1 MAVQPAEAYHSRY
14 HLPEIMEIYNTAD
27 PRYVSR
33 LTLPGDDTEL
43 TNGLSLPWIH
53 RFSGL
58 AHSGIP
64 QVSVVALSVVWI
76 VWSVAYDRRNP
87 SPRHQSRGFNNPSSL
102 LAYEL
107 CSQATRAAAVS
118 CLAVCSLSR
127 TIHWSVPVAAGYAF
141 VLGLVRVISRA
152 RWRHLLLHQIN
163 TVTTLTLLLLLLGD
177 WLPCVET
184 SAQCNSWN
192 LHAAG
197 SWALGLSTFIAFV
210 TPREWVPPSLP
221 KSALPPDVH
230 DVLLSQDPA
239 PEEICSWFSYYCSY
253 QWFTPTISKG
263 ARKKLAKEDL
273 PKLPWYDN
281 PHLLLSRVRRAREW
295 GKSTFWTTI
304 RLMYLEL
311 MTMAVWI
318 STSHVI
324 ELIAPLGM
332 YRLLAYIDNPQDTVI
347 RPWVWLGVMLVGP
360 IAHAVAFQQYV
371 FTSTRLIV
379 RVKSALTQELYHMAL
394 GSMELEHDDFNL
406 GDKPGRKQT
415 TTAAGRLAN
424 LMAADIDAIF
434 KGRDVMLIGIGCPIT
449 VTVALVGLYQ
459 IVGWPSL
466 VGTGILI
473 VSSVASIYTAQ
484 LMVTAQAKVRKAQ
497 DLRMS
502 LITEYLSLVRAI
514 KYFAWEGFAIGRVQT
529 TRELEQRHL
538 WRTTILF
545 SMVSVINQT
554 FPYFALLVMFGLR
567 VFVQQ
572 KPMTSSV
579 AFTTVYLVKTIRVKF
594 GTMANLSRNTT
605 AAIVAFKR
613 LDEHIERSRPL
624 QSYPP
629 GPPRIS
635 NGTFGRSYSATFKL
649 RDITI
654 DFVEN
659 GLNVVTGQSGSGK
672 TTLLLSLL
680 GETIKE
686 HGDVTRPPEIAYA
699 SQTAWL
705 QSGTIRDN
713 ILFPEVYEPARYK
726 RIIESC
732 CLEPDL
738 DHLPDGDE
746 SVIGENGASLSGG
759 QRARVALARTLYS
772 KAPMVLLDDIFS
784 ALDAKTAARIW
795 ERCFCSDLLRGR
807 TILLVSQV
815 PWIAAQADTEIELED
830 GMVKRIEQNL
840 GLTRTPVSVDAA
852 LASGEG
858 LSGSGANGS
867 NGAGGTPDGA
877 KARSIDIVDAEMK
890 TRKAGRMLGKND
902 STRCTRIFFIH
913 VPFATA

>member
-1 MAVQPAEAYHSRY
+1 
-14 HLPEIMEIYNTAD
+14 MEIYNTPD
-27 PRYVSR
+27 PLFVSG
-33 LTLPGDDTEL
+33 LTLPAEDTGL
-43 TNGLSLPWIH
+43 TNDRSLPWI
-53 RFSGL
+53 RRLSGL
-58 AHSGIP
+58 ARSGLP

-76 VWSVAYDRRNP
+76 VCSAVYHRRDP
-87 SPRHQSRGFNNPSSL
+87 SPRRQSRGFNNLSAL

-107 CSQATRAAAVS
+107 CSQVTRAAAVA
-118 CLAVCSLSR
+118 CLAVCSLHR
-127 TIHWSVPVAAGYAF
+127 TIHWSVPAAAGYAF
-141 VLGLVRVISRA
+141 VLGLVRVMSWE
-152 RWRHLLLHQIN
+152 RWRHILLHQIN
-163 TVTTLTLLLLLLGD
+163 AVTTLIFLLLLLGD
-177 WLPCVET
+177 WLPCAEISV
-184 SAQCNSWN
+184 QCGSWG

-197 SWALGLSTFIAFV
+197 SWALGLSTFIAFA

-221 KSALPPDVH
+221 KGALPPNVH
-230 DVLLSQDPA
+230 ESLLDQDPA
-239 PEEICSWFSYYCSY
+239 PEETCSWFSYYCSY
-253 QWFTPTISKG
+253 QWFTPTISRG
-263 ARKKLAKEDL
+263 ARRKLAKEDL

-281 PHLLLSRVRRAREW
+281 PHILLSKVRRARKW

-311 MTMAVWI
+311 ITMTVWI

-324 ELIAPLGM
+324 ELVAPLGM
-332 YRLLAYIDNPQDTVI
+332 YQLLAYIDNPRDAAI

-360 IAHAVAFQQYV
+360 ITHAVAFQQYV

-394 GSMELEHDDFNL
+394 SSMEIEHEDSNVS
-406 GDKPGRKQT
+406 DKAGRKQT

-459 IVGWPSL
+459 IIGWPSL

-502 LITEYLSLVRAI
+502 LITEYLSLIRAI
-514 KYFAWEGFAIGRVQT
+514 KYFAWELFAVGRVQA

-538 WRTTILF
+538 WRTAILF
-545 SMVSVINQT
+545 SIVGVIGQT
-554 FPYFALLVMFGLR
+554 FPYFALLTMFGLR
-567 VFVQQ
+567 VVVQQ
-572 KPMTSSV
+572 KPMTASV
-579 AFTTVYLVKTIRVKF
+579 AFTTVYLVNTIRVKF
-594 GTMANLSRNTT
+594 STMANFSRNTT
-605 AAIVAFKR
+605 AAIIAFRR

-635 NGTFGRSYSATFKL
+635 NGTFGRSYAATFKL
-649 RDITI
+649 RNITI

-686 HGDVTRPPEIAYA
+686 RGDVTRPPEIAYA

-705 QSGTIRDN
+705 QSGTVKDN

-726 RIIESC
+726 RIVESC

-738 DHLPDGDE
+738 DQLPEGDE
-746 SVIGENGASLSGG
+746 TVIGENGASLSGG

-784 ALDAKTAARIW
+784 ALDAKTAAMVW

-807 TILLVSQV
+807 TVLLVSQV
-815 PWIAAQADTEIELED
+815 PWIAAQADMEIELED
-830 GMVKRIEQNL
+830 GMAKGIEQHL
-840 GLTRTPVSVDAA
+840 GVTRTLVSVDAA

-858 LSGSGANGS
+858 LRGSGANGS
-867 NGAGGTPDGA
+867 SGDAGSPDGA
-877 KARSIDIVDAEMK
+877 KARSIDAVDAEMN
-890 TRKAGRMLGKND
+890 TRKAGRMIGKD
-902 STRCTRIFFIH
+902 DLTRRSRISFFR
-913 VPFATA
+913 VPFLLHDSNNIVSG